1 MGWIVSSDAD
11 KAFPYTCPYCGCE
24 HSSEKIVCDRCGKLI
39 KSFKES
45 ELIPMEKWREAF
57 ARTLAIAIDKD
68 YFDEMDFLF
77 PNGVPLDEDGD
88 EDWGLVWNLVDKAF
102 YEIFGIDRHFL
113 Y

>member
-1 MGWIVSSDAD
+1 MGWIVSDVS
-11 KAFPYTCPYCGCE
+11 KAFPYECPYCGCG
-24 HSSEKIVCDRCGKLI
+24 HSFEQVTCDRCGKVV
-39 KSFKES
+39 KPFKAPE
-45 ELIPMEKWREAF
+45 IVPKDKWREAF

-77 PNGVPLDEDGD
+77 PNGIPLDEDGD